1 MDKVRIYEFA
11 KEQKTTT
18 KEIMWISN
26 KLNIEVKSHM
36 SYISVEDSLRIANY
50 YNKPKV
56 ETKKEQLSFANVPVN
71 SVRNEALNPLNTVRT
86 DAASQQNNARP
97 DAARPQNVARPD
109 AARPQNVARPQN
121 TARTDSTRPQNTAR
135 PDAARTQ
142 NAVKQNAYS
151 NQGKSVSGIGN
162 QNASK
167 YNKPTNA
174 QPIKNDRNVSD
185 TVLPHNAEKFEKNA
199 INDSKKIVP
208 KKNKTENNS
217 FNNSRNNNN
226 NRRKNDNRGKRFPL
240 APKPEVQVI
249 KKIVIGETI
258 VVQELAKRMG
268 KTSGDVI
275 KKLMLLGTMA
285 TLNQIVDFDTAV
297 LLASEFNINVEFKS
311 EKPVLDIIEDVDLDD
326 TLITRPPVVT
336 VMGHVDHGKT
346 KLLDAIRKTNVIQTE
361 AGGITQHIGA
371 YQVDLINRGKITFLD
386 TPGHEAFTSMR
397 ARGAKVTDIAILV
410 VAADDGVMP
419 QTIEAISHAKA
430 AKVPIIVAMNKIDK
444 PAANIDRLK
453 QQLSDHGLVPEDWGG
468 DTIFVPVSALNGE
481 GIDHLLEM
489 IALVAEIQ
497 ELKANPN
504 RLAMGFIIEA
514 RLDKTRG
521 PIATVLVQKGT
532 LKNSDFIL
540 SGSTYGHVRAMVDD
554 KGNKVVTAGPAMPVE
569 VLGFSSVPS
578 AGDMFQA
585 SDDEKLCK
593 EVVAQRQIIKREEDL
608 HQNKV
613 NLDDLFMSFSSGAPK
628 ELNIIIKADVQG
640 SAEAIKQSMQ
650 GLNTDEVKVNIIH
663 VGVGAITESDVM
675 LASASN
681 AIIIGF
687 SVRPEIGAK
696 KLAETEKVD
705 IRLFKIIY
713 EAIDTVKAAMAGLL
727 EPEIKESIIGHA
739 EIRQMIKVPK
749 AGFIAGCYI
758 LDGKITSRAKIR
770 VLRDN
775 VEIQE
780 DEISS
785 LRRFKDEVKEVATG
799 YECGI
804 SLNKFND
811 FKVGDILE
819 AFLLEEHKREL

>member
-26 KLNIEVKSHM
+26 KLDIEVKSHM

-50 YNKPKV
+50 YNKPKIDV
-56 ETKKEQLSFANVPVN
+56 KNDQTKLTNSPVN
-71 SVRNEALNPLNTVRT
+71 SART
-86 DAASQQNNARP
+86 EGAKQQNLAKPDTSSKQNILRP
-97 DAARPQNVARPD
+97 DASKQQSITRPAAPKPQNSVRPATAKQQNTTRPD
-109 AARPQNVARPQN
+109 G
-121 TARTDSTRPQNTAR
+121 TRQ
-135 PDAARTQ
+135 Q
-142 NAVKQNAYS
+142 NAPKQNAHPS
-151 NQGKSVSGIGN
+151 QGKSVSNSGN

-167 YNKPTNA
+167 YNKPSNTL
-174 QPIKNDRNVSD
+174 PIKNDKKVPEVVSTQNV
-185 TVLPHNAEKFEKNA
+185 NKFEKNA
-199 INDSKKIVP
+199 VNDSKKIIP
-208 KKNKTENNS
+208 KKNKPESNM
-217 FNNSRNNNN
+217 FNNNRNNNN
-226 NRRKNDNRGKRFPL
+226 NRRKNDNRGKKFPK

-258 VVQELAKRMG
+258 IVQELAKRMG

-275 KKLMLLGTMA
+275 KKLMFLGTMA
-285 TLNQIVDFDTAV
+285 TLNEVLDFDTAV
-297 LLASEFNINVEFKS
+297 LVASEFNINVDFKS
-311 EKPVLDIIEDVDLDD
+311 DKPVLDIVEDADLED

-346 KLLDAIRKTNVIQTE
+346 KLLDAIRKTNVIQSE

-371 YQVDLINRGKITFLD
+371 YQVDLVNKGKITFLD

-444 PAANIDRLK
+444 PTANIDKLK

-481 GIDHLLEM
+481 GIDQLLEM

-514 RLDKTRG
+514 RLDKARG

-532 LKNSDFIL
+532 LNNSDFII

-554 KGNKVVTAGPAMPVE
+554 KGSKVLKAGPAMPVE

-578 AGDMFQA
+578 AGDMFQT
-585 SDDEKLCK
+585 SNDEKFCK
-593 EVVAQRQIIKREEDL
+593 EVVAQRQIVKREEDL

-640 SAEAIKQSMQ
+640 SAEAIKQSML
-650 GLNTDEVKVNIIH
+650 GLNTEEVKVNIIH
-663 VGVGAITESDVM
+663 VGVGATTESDVM

-681 AIIIGF
+681 AIIIAF
-687 SVRPEIGAK
+687 NVRPEIGAK

-705 IRLFKIIY
+705 IRMFKIIY

-727 EPEIKESIIGHA
+727 EPEIKESVIGHA
-739 EIRQMIKVPK
+739 EVRQMIKVPK
-749 AGFIAGCYI
+749 AGFIAGCYV
-758 LDGKITSRAKIR
+758 LDGKITAKAKIR

-799 YECGI
+799 YECGM